1 MTIEKKIEPVIGILM
16 CTLNGMK
23 YLDDQLDSITKQS
36 YDNWHLF
43 VSDDGSTDR
52 TLEILNKF
60 SKLYGENKITI
71 LRGPRQ
77 GATKNFLFLVKATFK
92 KCKYFAFCDQDDIW
106 YENKLILAIGSL
118 SHVAPSVPSLYCSS
132 TQYISEFGESLQT
145 SYIFKR
151 TANFKNALVQSIAG
165 GNTMVF
171 NQATANLL
179 ASTPCHVNLV
189 THDWWTYIL
198 VSGHDGW
205 IHYDQKPTID
215 YRQHSEALVGE
226 NQSFK
231 AKFIRIR
238 KLLNGS
244 YRQWNTEN
252 LEALTNYYENLTP
265 ENQKTLDWFK
275 KMKSK
280 FLLIRT
286 IAYIFSGIRRQT
298 FIGSIALFI
307 GVLLN
312 RV

>member
-1 MTIEKKIEPVIGILM
+1 
-16 CTLNGMK
+16 
-23 YLDDQLDSITKQS
+23 
-36 YDNWHLF
+36 
-43 VSDDGSTDR
+43 
-52 TLEILNKF
+52 
-60 SKLYGENKITI
+60 
-71 LRGPRQ
+71 
-77 GATKNFLFLVKATFK
+77 
-92 KCKYFAFCDQDDIW
+92 
-106 YENKLILAIGSL
+106 
-118 SHVAPSVPSLYCSS
+118 VAPSVPSLYCSS

-151 TANFKNALVQSIAG
+151 AANFKNALVQSIAG

-179 ASTPCHVNLV
+179 ARTPVYANLV

-215 YRQHSEALVGE
+215 YRQHSEAAVGE

-244 YRQWNTEN
+244 YKQWNTEN
-252 LEALTNYYENLTP
+252 LKALADYEKELIP
-265 ENQKTLDWFK
+265 ENQKTLHWFK

-280 FLLIRT
+280 FLLVRIN
-286 IAYIFSGIRRQT
+286 AYIFSGLRRQT
-298 FIGSIALFI
+298 FIGNIALFI